1 MFSNKINRL
10 GPLGIRNSSH
20 KYPGVRN
27 FSIDH
32 NAIINTMTSSFQTVH
47 EFSGLPW
54 WALIPLTT
62 FTLRSVWTLPW
73 QYKENE
79 FKTKSITSAKLVQ

>member
-1 MFSNKINRL
+1 MKFKITMFSNKINRL

-62 FTLRSVWTLPW
+62 FTLRSV
-73 QYKENE
+73 
-79 FKTKSITSAKLVQ
+79 